1 MYIFSKSQQVIQPV
15 EYRSKAAAYK
25 ASKRLEDVFT
35 CPTRQLIELEWQI
48 IELWSDFGEKEDKFL
63 YF

>member
-48 IELWSDFGEKEDKFL
+48 IKL
-63 YF
+63 